1 MTLKKLQTIQNV
13 LDKMSKPE
21 ILLLARKYNQFV
33 KIPNIYKMK
42 KQELKI
48 ELLSNYEI
56 VHDIWAGNKQID
68 IKKSE
73 RTPKKNKMSDE
84 DINKLIKKNI
94 ELTEQAMKTNKT
106 SEKLALLKEADKIQK
121 KINKS
126 I

>member
-13 LDKMSKPE
+13 LDKMSKPD